1 MVVALFVV
9 LFVFGVR
16 LVVFFVDVFCVVVE
30 VIVVNGDVFGFVEA
44 GVVVVMTG
52 AKLTVVVGDGV
63 VVESAFII
71 EGVKTL
77 PIVVTIDGTKSIG
90 LVHG

>member
-1 MVVALFVV
+1 M
-9 LFVFGVR
+9 
-16 LVVFFVDVFCVVVE
+16 
-30 VIVVNGDVFGFVEA
+30 
-44 GVVVVMTG
+44 MTG

-63 VVESAFII
+63 VVDESAFIM

-90 LVHG
+90 LGHG